1 MLRAQG
7 LPYDHKR
14 GVPKTKYQ
22 GPLKDFLIA
31 SGKQLDIKSEPPK
44 QANKK
49 PKVTEDNVG
58 WAKSEKEEEN
68 KADVKMEEEAF
79 EEGLAVEDLDQICEQ
94 GLVVKKEKSPSSS
107 EEEDQEQ
114 EEKVF
119 IKREPD
125 EIKFESENY
134 YEENA
139 TEFDY
144 DNYDDHDNANYDDH
158 DNGNYEP
165 KTPAHSPPGISIK
178 QEVVKKKSAY
188 KSPGEEGKGYTCP
201 ICGRTLSRSNNN
213 EIQRHIATHSGER
226 CFKCDECGSKFLR
239 IQELT
244 RHKKIH
250 TGDCRFRCNICKA
263 GFKAQIALRAHKSS
277 IHNDQTML
285 DSESDVW
292 PFSCNQCDSR
302 FQKATAFGK
311 HMKLLHGVGNP
322 FICDKCGMGMST
334 NDNLKRH
341 ALSAHS
347 DMKPFNCEECGKMFG
362 QKSQLMRHQL
372 EHAKANGSLTLE
384 QEKMLREQSEKQI
397 CNLCGKELSCK
408 VTLQRH
414 MRLHDANGGKC
425 HTCEECGKAY
435 SDKRNLSDHID
446 IVHRHFKK
454 FSCPICGRQFG
465 RRANFQVHM
474 KNSH

>member
-1 MLRAQG
+1 
-7 LPYDHKR
+7 
-14 GVPKTKYQ
+14 
-22 GPLKDFLIA
+22 LI
-31 SGKQLDIKSEPPK
+31 
-44 QANKK
+44 
-49 PKVTEDNVG
+49 
-58 WAKSEKEEEN
+58 
-68 KADVKMEEEAF
+68 
-79 EEGLAVEDLDQICEQ
+79 
-94 GLVVKKEKSPSSS
+94 VKKEKSSSPSSS
-107 EEEDQEQ
+107 EEEEQ
-114 EEKVF
+114 EEDVF

-125 EIKFESENY
+125 EIKFE
-134 YEENA
+134 EENSFEE
-139 TEFDY
+139 EFDY
-144 DNYDDHDNANYDDH
+144 NDYDDHVKDE
-158 DNGNYEP
+158 YEP
-165 KTPAHSPPGISIK
+165 KTPAHFQPMSIK
-178 QEVVKKKSAY
+178 QEVVKK

-201 ICGRTLSRSNNN
+201 ICGRTLSRSNKN
-213 EIQRHIATHSGER
+213 EVQRHMVTHTGER
-226 CFKCDECGSKFLR
+226 RFQCDECGSKFLR

-250 TGDCRFRCNICKA
+250 TGECRYRCNICKA
-263 GFKAQIALRAHKSS
+263 GFKASIALRAHKSS

-322 FICDKCGMGMST
+322 FICEKCGMGMST

-341 ALSAHS
+341 ALTAHT
-347 DMKPFNCEECGKMFG
+347 DMKPFNCEECGKMYG
-362 QKSQLMRHQL
+362 QKSQLVRHQL
-372 EHAKANGSLTLE
+372 EHAKANGSLTEE
-384 QEKMLREQSEKQI
+384 QEKMLREQNEKQI

-414 MRLHDANGGKC
+414 MRIHDANSRKS

-435 SDKRNLSDHID
+435 NDKRNLADHID
-446 IVHRHFKK
+446 IVHRHLMK

-465 RRANFQVHM
+465 RRATFQVHM

>member
-1 MLRAQG
+1 
-7 LPYDHKR
+7 
-14 GVPKTKYQ
+14 
-22 GPLKDFLIA
+22 LI
-31 SGKQLDIKSEPPK
+31 
-44 QANKK
+44 
-49 PKVTEDNVG
+49 
-58 WAKSEKEEEN
+58 
-68 KADVKMEEEAF
+68 
-79 EEGLAVEDLDQICEQ
+79 
-94 GLVVKKEKSPSSS
+94 VKKEKSSSPSSS
-107 EEEDQEQ
+107 EEEEQ
-114 EEKVF
+114 EEDVF

-125 EIKFESENY
+125 EIKFE
-134 YEENA
+134 EENSFEE
-139 TEFDY
+139 EFDY
-144 DNYDDHDNANYDDH
+144 NDYDDHVKDE
-158 DNGNYEP
+158 YEP
-165 KTPAHSPPGISIK
+165 KTPAHFQPMSIK
-178 QEVVKKKSAY
+178 QEVVKK

-201 ICGRTLSRSNNN
+201 ICGRTLSRSNKN
-213 EIQRHIATHSGER
+213 EVQRHMVTHTGER
-226 CFKCDECGSKFLR
+226 RFQCDECGSKFLR

-250 TGDCRFRCNICKA
+250 TGECRYRCNICKA
-263 GFKAQIALRAHKSS
+263 GFKASIALRAHKSS

-322 FICDKCGMGMST
+322 FICEKCGMGMST

-341 ALSAHS
+341 ALTAHT
-347 DMKPFNCEECGKMFG
+347 DMKPFNCEECGKMYG
-362 QKSQLMRHQL
+362 QKSQLVRHQL
-372 EHAKANGSLTLE
+372 EHAKANGSLTEE
-384 QEKMLREQSEKQI
+384 QEKMLREQNEKQI

-414 MRLHDANGGKC
+414 MRIHDANGRKS

-435 SDKRNLSDHID
+435 NDKRNLSDHID
-446 IVHRHFKK
+446 IVHRHLMK

-465 RRANFQVHM
+465 RRATFQVHM